1 MVRMCQSKRLS
12 GKHTDNTRSC
22 YQWNSQRNSLFKG
35 HNCLIGNHLRLC
47 DPSPWNSYLPTIN
60 QRCSKWSGIGWMNS
74 SGSEWGTKRL
84 SWNLTNLWLY
94 LHMSHKDTT
103 NTPHK
108 HHCLLSYS
116 TWHEVSHNSTR
127 LWLVVCIY
135 LLYIALTTPVTGAPQ
150 WLHKCTSIS
159 SGVNTEKGL
168 HIGDALNKS
177 LKWVCI
183 RQCTA
188 HGNRGKQSLT
198 DQQYLQCKDVNSCTA
213 KQHSGSL

>member
-1 MVRMCQSKRLS
+1 MLPVKLS
-12 GKHTDNTRSC
+12 
-22 YQWNSQRNSLFKG
+22 RNCPFKG
-35 HNCLIGNHLRLC
+35 HNCLIHNHLRLC
-47 DPSPWNSYLPTIN
+47 DPSPWNSCLPTIN
-60 QRCSKWSGIGWMNS
+60 QRCSKWSGIG
-74 SGSEWGTKRL
+74 EWAVLGLWVRHKTTRCY
-84 SWNLTNLWLY
+84 LTNLWLC

-103 NTPHK
+103 KTPHK
-108 HHCLLSYS
+108 HHCLLSSS
-116 TWHEVSHNSTR
+116 TWQEVSHNSTC

-135 LLYIALTTPVTGAPQ
+135 LLYIALTTPVTRAPQ

-188 HGNRGKQSLT
+188 HGNGGKQSLT
-198 DQQYLQCKDVNSCTA
+198 DQHYIYTYSVKM
-213 KQHSGSL
+213 